1 MSEQDGKPYILPDP
15 AEEGSAR
22 QGNSLGFDLEFS
34 DGLAQV
40 SLRDRKLAGG
50 VVLERLRLEIPSVR
64 FPFDVSGGAER
75 FRHQRCR
82 LLEMRLSLAEE
93 DLESLLRGALDPA
106 RHGIREPRLS
116 LAEGCGR
123 LEGTFVSGEQATPF
137 SLRFFVQSGAGLGIR
152 VLLADIRFFGWVS
165 EVPLMLAVRLAQA
178 LKPLSLRAVAPAV
191 LELDPVSDLLRRL
204 LPRHGWKIP
213 DLTDARV
220 LRAGIHRGRLLVVV
234 RRPGLSAEAEPAVAD
249 EPTEILR
256 QATSFAAQ
264 AEIFAEAE
272 RALAEGRLPVA
283 RALYLGRGSV
293 EPAGELPARR
303 LMEIALARPEHFAD
317 LEATVDDALRLQP
330 GLVPALLARAVMLEK
345 TGQARAAEAFRAVG
359 EACAGRGERRDA
371 VLALD
376 RAAELWRSRDVEQA
390 IACAERIL
398 ALDPDHQPTLRRLL
412 DLYSEAGRHYR
423 AVRVGLRL
431 LRLLAEPGEVA
442 ACHRRIGSLYLAH
455 FDDPER
461 ARRHLEAALEYNP
474 ADLEAL
480 ELLVRIQRD
489 RGQAAHAAA
498 LLERVVELARQR
510 QDPRCLQFRLEAARI
525 WEEDLDDPA
534 AALLQYQRVLEEQP
548 DHLHSLYR
556 AGALAARSG
565 LWERAVEYLSRLLDL
580 HQAGRPSPDEVI
592 TSSCLILGRG
602 YLKLPGGAT
611 EARAFLDRA
620 VELAPRDITVWNEL
634 EKLDREEQNHSD
646 LLRVLE
652 HKAELCDRP
661 EEALGMVLEAA
672 RLAERAVADRGRAE
686 RLYRRVLELQ
696 PANEE
701 ALESLSLILREGRR
715 SQELAELL
723 ERSAA
728 GISDPHR
735 AAQLWSELAKL
746 RLAIDDEDGAVAAL
760 ESALAREPGNARI
773 RESLFLL
780 LREPGREA
788 AFVEQVGRLDAAV
801 VDGNT
806 LGALWQERAE
816 RQRVALHDAAGA
828 FSSLQRA
835 LEFDPDRRPAWNLLA
850 ELAESAEQWPEARRA
865 LRRLMEFQEPVPPE
879 ESKALW
885 KRLARVEHRLENRE
899 ATIAALQE
907 LARLDPCDP
916 SVDWLF
922 ELLRDEN
929 RFGDLAEAYQRRAMA
944 LSGEEAATFFTASAA
959 LLAEKLSRWDES
971 AEAYRRAVDAAP
983 ESPAAPARL
992 ASLQRVLTGLQ
1003 RFEAVAEVLRRRI
1016 ERAAPRERPAMWL
1029 ALGALREARLGDAP
1043 GAEECFGEALRGD
1056 PEYLPALLLLS
1067 RRAFER
1073 RDFEK
1078 VLELCGKALRV
1089 GAERGTLAGERR
1101 AAVAL
1106 DAARAAWEL
1115 ERYPEARDRYWE
1127 YLECYAARQFQ
1138 GATYESFERLELL
1151 LREVRDFDRLALLY
1165 RRWLGTGGTAERQA
1179 GLERSLALLLF
1190 DHLEQPEEA
1199 IRLLGQRVQASPQD
1213 QDAVRDYLRLLR
1225 ESGRFETLAALLE
1238 EQADQAGDDRERL
1251 SRREELAEIYQLRL
1265 GRPQEAARH
1274 LRTLLQRGYTP
1285 ARERLAAIC
1294 RQEGWHAELIELLRD
1309 QADAVSDPSEA
1320 ANLLL
1325 EAAQLSRDRLQDP
1338 SLARRCLERAWELS
1352 PRPEI
1357 ALQLIEL
1364 FGEGEEV
1371 ERRLE
1376 LLREAVQAAEDPEE
1390 RRTCLLRYASLCGSR
1405 AEGRAEAIDALREA
1419 WDIHRDVSLAMQLQP
1434 LLEQAEDFAGVADLQ
1449 EFLVDEAPD
1458 DAERA
1463 QRVHRLGLLYRDR
1476 LGSPERAEE
1485 AFAQATRWDPKA
1497 PEHWRELCALQW
1509 QRQAWKDFL
1518 GSSEALA
1525 ELLESGRER
1534 GELLG
1539 RMALARLR
1547 SGQIWE
1553 EVRALAE
1560 RASGEGDSADA
1571 LWSELA
1577 QVAEQLERP
1586 ADAAE
1591 ALEALLQRN
1600 PPLQTGLLRR
1610 LLSLRLRASDDAGA
1624 VSACERLLDREP
1636 LDAAAVATLQNL
1648 YRRLGRH
1655 RELARLL
1662 SEQAERLAGDEA
1674 ATAWLEAAA
1683 SLDRAGDG
1691 AGAEQLLRRG
1701 LSLLPQHPG
1710 LQQRRIVLLR
1720 RLQALDELEEWLPQL
1735 PDAVLQQE
1743 EARGAV
1749 EELWQARRDQG
1760 DDEHRLA
1767 RCRLVLRSLPEHAPA
1782 LQLAAELSESLGQA
1796 EEAELYWQRLE
1807 PVVQEPDPALR
1818 EKLDLKLAAL
1828 DFARGRPE
1836 EAEQRLRRCL
1846 ESRPDHPEARSLL
1859 HKIFTGARRFA
1870 DQVELLLS
1878 EADRTVDPNERVEK
1892 WLLAAGLLERE
1903 LGDPQG
1909 AIRVLRRVVGADP
1922 GSVDAW
1928 RRLAQLYRLVDEPAN
1943 QHEAWLRIARLAPDS
1958 ERLAAL
1964 QKAARLAEE
1973 VLRDPLAARS
1983 TWESLL
1989 ELDPRQREALDR
2001 LVELDR
2007 SEGRLEELADHLER
2021 RADLEDDPMRRRAWL
2036 WELAE
2041 VLGAGLGQ
2049 ERAAVAVLRRIL
2061 EQDPDDNRCLDR
2073 LQQYLE
2079 KLEEWRSALDVSR
2092 RRLERAGSDGER
2104 LELLL
2109 HQAELHQARLQDVEG
2124 AIGVLRRAAALAADD
2139 PRPLKRL
2146 RALAARRK
2154 DDALLAEIYEEQS
2167 AREVAPDA
2175 RRGWLR
2181 QAGLLWAGA
2190 ARPKEAQQAFLR
2202 VLELFPEDAVS
2213 RMFLARLMG
2222 EDSATLPH
2230 LRWLLAHAELLPPQ
2244 LEAQLLRRRLRLET
2258 ELDLLERIGLL
2269 ERLLRLAA
2277 ADTAAWEELI
2287 RLYRRTSQR
2296 PALMTALARLAALQT
2311 GPAAADLWRERAE
2324 LLLADGRVSEAAEA
2338 LARAAAG
2345 EGEGAFGAA
2354 VKLAEL
2360 RERTLR
2366 DPAGA
2371 LQALEHALRLRADDA
2386 ELLRWVFRLAAEEQ
2400 RSETAMAAA
2409 ERLAS
2414 LATVP
2419 AEQAEWRTRQGQ
2431 LLRDAGRLEE
2441 ARASFEAALSLD
2453 PACALAQQG
2462 LEALLSERPEALWD
2476 FYLRRAD
2483 QDGEGAQRVEWLL
2496 RAARLLEPADPRRA
2510 REVLQRV
2517 LSIDNGSAE
2526 AHERLARLLAQD
2538 GQWDE
2543 LLQVLYR
2550 FRERVTETP
2559 RRVAIAFEMGE
2570 ICREHLNDPV
2580 RAAVHFEYCLNI
2592 DPEHA
2597 GALEELAEIRYQQ
2610 KSLPEAA
2617 RLYRRL
2623 GERGLAAKRFL
2634 TAFRLGEAAEADGDS
2649 SEAREQYRRAIACNP
2664 TFLPARQNLC
2674 RLLEQEGD
2682 LEALASEIRDMISI
2696 LPEEGFETLALELW
2710 RELGRTQRRMLRFE
2724 EAARCFHEVARRD
2737 PADREAV
2744 ARLKDFYANR
2754 MRWEEAV
2761 AWARRELEL
2770 DPRAEEAPQRWAFLG
2785 DLYAAKL
2792 KDSTRAEEAYRA
2804 ALTLSPDNLEY
2815 RLALFDLLRQR
2826 EAWAELRSEGAVL
2839 LQSPLDPAREAAMR
2853 QVLGRAC
2860 LLQGERAEALE
2871 HLERVLAL
2879 GRADQGLVQ
2888 EIMELARAEGRH
2900 QRYASLYGQ
2909 LLEWR
2914 IGAGLPVDEAVRL
2927 YRELAQI
2934 YWQNLH
2940 DLDRATACL
2949 RRALELKPRDAE
2961 LLRALGTMYASDFES
2976 CQAALEV
2983 FEQLREMEPLRVDH
2997 FRALARLE
3005 WARGERDRSLWYFGG
3020 VRFLAPVDAEARR
3033 LISAASRSLRPARPL
3048 NRGEWDEIVL
3058 HPAANN
3064 LLQRVMA
3071 VLAPYL
3077 EQLFPANL
3085 ERFGVKGDDLV
3096 DRHNFPEVYQAV
3108 EYAQNLVSGRA
3119 LNVFV
3124 IAQGGYQAYLD
3135 CGGTPALLVPHAVVE
3150 RSTGPELTFFL
3161 AREVAA
3167 IAMGCVLPLRFSPAD
3182 RMQLLTLLCHLANP
3196 DAPPL
3201 APLPATAPQY
3211 LQAIRQVTPPEIL
3224 EMLSPLLRR
3233 LSLELSPAGVERWL
3247 QGVRHTAARVA
3258 LIACGDLNAAMAVS
3272 ARGSEAAGGRE
3283 LAFIPDR
3290 ALLLER
3296 DPAMR
3301 ELFDFAFSPSF
3312 LRLRQALA
3320 EEGRPHKKSAPPKP

>member
-1 MSEQDGKPYILPDP
+1 MSEQDGKPHLLSEP
-15 AEEGSAR
+15 AQVGSGT
-22 QGNSLGFDLEFS
+22 QGNPLGFDLEFS

-40 SLRDRKLAGG
+40 SLRDRPLAGG

-82 LLEMRLSLAEE
+82 LLEMRLSLAQP
-93 DLESLLRGALDPA
+93 DLQSLLLGALDPA
-106 RHGIREPRLS
+106 RHGIRAPRLS
-116 LAEGCGR
+116 LEEGFGR
-123 LEGTFVSGEQATPF
+123 LEGTFASGEQAAPF
-137 SLRFFVQSGAGLGIR
+137 SLRFFLQSGAGLGLRI
-152 VLLADIRFFGWVS
+152 LLADIRLFGWVS

-213 DLTDARV
+213 DVEEARV
-220 LRAGIHRGRLLVVV
+220 LQARIQRGRLFISV
-234 RRPGLSAEAEPAVAD
+234 RRPGFSAEREPVVPAEPA
-249 EPTEILR
+249 EILR

-303 LMEIALARPEHFAD
+303 LLEIALARPEHFAD
-317 LEATVDDALRLQP
+317 LEPAVDDALRLHP
-330 GLVPALLARAVMLEK
+330 GFVPALLARAVMLEK
-345 TGQARAAEAFRAVG
+345 TAQARAAEAFGAVG
-359 EACAGRGERRDA
+359 EACAGCGERRDA

-376 RAAELWRSRDVEQA
+376 RAVELWRTRDVAQA
-390 IACAERIL
+390 ISCAERIL

-431 LRLLAEPGEVA
+431 LKLLAEPGEVA
-442 ACHRRIGSLYLAH
+442 ACHRRIGSLYLVH

-461 ARRHLEAALEYNP
+461 ARRHLEAALEFDP

-489 RGQAAHAAA
+489 RGQAARAAA

-510 QDPRCLQFRLEAARI
+510 QDPRHMQFRLEAARI

-565 LWERAVEYLSRLLDL
+565 LWERAVEHLGRLLDL

-602 YLKLPGGAT
+602 YLRLPGGAA

-620 VELAPRDITVWNEL
+620 VQLAPRDVTVWSEL
-634 EKLDREEQNHSD
+634 EKLDREEQNHTD

-661 EEALGMVLEAA
+661 EETLGLVLEAA

-686 RLYRRVLELQ
+686 RLYRRVLELE

-701 ALESLSLILREGRR
+701 ALESLSLILRESRR
-715 SQELAELL
+715 SEELAELM
-723 ERSAA
+723 ERAA
-728 GISDPHR
+728 QGISDPRR
-735 AAQLWSELAKL
+735 AAAVLSELAKL
-746 RLAIDDEDGAVAAL
+746 RLALADSDGAVAAL
-760 ESALAREPGNARI
+760 EGALAHEPGNDRI

-788 AFVEQVGRLDAAV
+788 AFVEQVGRLDATL
-801 VDGNT
+801 VDPKT

-816 RQRVALHDAAGA
+816 RQRVVLHDSAGA

-835 LEFDPDRRPAWNLLA
+835 LEFDPDRRPAWHMLA
-850 ELAESAEQWPEARRA
+850 ELAESAEQWPEARQA
-865 LRRLMEFQEPVPPE
+865 LRRLMEFEEPVPPE
-879 ESKALW
+879 ESKSLW
-885 KRLARVEHRLENRE
+885 RRLAQVEHRLENRD
-899 ATIAALQE
+899 AAIAALQE
-907 LARLDPCDP
+907 LARLDPRDP

-922 ELLRDEN
+922 DLLRDEN
-929 RFGDLAEAYQRRAMA
+929 RFQDLAEAYQRRAMA
-944 LSGEEAATFFTASAA
+944 LSGEEAATLFTASAA
-959 LLAEKLSRWDES
+959 LLAEKLCRSEES
-971 AEAYRRAVDAAP
+971 AEAYRQAVEAAP

-1003 RFEAVAEVLRRRI
+1003 RFDAVAEVLRQRI

-1043 GAEECFGEALRGD
+1043 GAEECFREALAQD
-1056 PEYLPALLLLS
+1056 AEYLPALLLLS

-1078 VLELCGKALRV
+1078 VLELCQAALRV

-1101 AAVAL
+1101 AVVAL

-1115 ERYPEARDRYWE
+1115 ERHPEALDRYWE

-1138 GATYESFERLELL
+1138 GALHESFERLELL
-1151 LREVRDFDRLALLY
+1151 LREVRDFERLALLY

-1179 GLERSLALLLF
+1179 GLERSLALILF

-1199 IRLLGQRVQASPQD
+1199 IRLLEQRVQASPQD
-1213 QDAVRDYLRLLR
+1213 QDTVRDYLRLLR
-1225 ESGRFETLAALLE
+1225 ESGRYEALAALLE
-1238 EQADQAGDDRERL
+1238 EQADQAGDDRQRL
-1251 SRREELAEIYQLRL
+1251 SRREELAELYQLRL
-1265 GRPQEAARH
+1265 GRPDQAARH
-1274 LRTLLQRGYTP
+1274 LRMLLQRGYTP
-1285 ARERLAAIC
+1285 ARERLLAIC
-1294 RQEGWHAELIELLRD
+1294 RQEGWHAELVALLRA
-1309 QADAVSDPSEA
+1309 QADTASDPSEA
-1320 ANLLL
+1320 ANLLI
-1325 EAAQLSRDRLQDP
+1325 EAAQLARDRLQDP
-1338 SLARRCLERAWELS
+1338 ALARSSLERARELS

-1357 ALQLIEL
+1357 SLQLIDL
-1364 FGEGEEV
+1364 FSEGEEV

-1376 LLREAVQAAEDPEE
+1376 LMREAIQAAEDPEE

-1405 AEGRAEAIDALREA
+1405 PEGRAEAIDALREA
-1419 WDIHRDVSLAMQLQP
+1419 WDIHPDASLAMQLQP

-1463 QRVHRLGLLYRDR
+1463 RRVHRLGLLYRDR
-1476 LGSPERAEE
+1476 LDSPERAEE

-1509 QRQAWKDFL
+1509 QHQAWEDFL
-1518 GSSEALA
+1518 SSTATLVT
-1525 ELLESGRER
+1525 LLEPGRER

-1539 RMALARLR
+1539 RMALSRLHT
-1547 SGQIWE
+1547 GQSWE
-1553 EVRALAE
+1553 EVRALVE
-1560 RASGEGDSADA
+1560 RASGESDSADA

-1577 QVAEQLERP
+1577 HLAEQLERP

-1591 ALEALLQRN
+1591 ALEELLRRN
-1600 PPLQTGLLRR
+1600 PPTQTAVLRR

-1636 LDAAAVATLQNL
+1636 LDAAATTTLQNL

-1662 SEQAERLAGDEA
+1662 SEQAGRVAGDEA
-1674 ATAWLEAAA
+1674 AAVWLEAAA
-1683 SLDRAGDG
+1683 NLEQAHDD
-1691 AGAEQLLRRG
+1691 AGAEQLLRRA

-1710 LQQRRIVLLR
+1710 LQQRRIALLH
-1720 RLQALDELEEWLPQL
+1720 RLQALDTLEEWLPQL
-1735 PDAVLQQE
+1735 PDAVLQQD

-1749 EELWQARRDQG
+1749 EALWQERRDEG
-1760 DDEHRLA
+1760 EDESRLA
-1767 RCRLVLRSLPEHAPA
+1767 LCRLVLRSLPNHAPA
-1782 LQLAAELSESLGQA
+1782 LQRAAELSESLGQP
-1796 EEAELYWQRLE
+1796 EEAELYWQRLD
-1807 PVVQEPDPALR
+1807 PVVQDPDPSLR

-1836 EAEQRLRRCL
+1836 EAERRLRRCL
-1846 ESRPDHPEARSLL
+1846 ASRPDHPEARSLL

-1878 EADRTVDPNERVEK
+1878 EADRAADPGERVEK
-1892 WLLAAGLLERE
+1892 WLLAAGLMERE

-1909 AIRVLRRVVGADP
+1909 AIRVLRRVVSADP
-1922 GSVDAW
+1922 DSVDAW

-1943 QHEAWLRIARLAPDS
+1943 QHEAWLRIARLAPES

-2021 RADLEDDPMRRRAWL
+2021 RADLEDDPLQRRAWL

-2061 EQDPDDNRCLDR
+2061 DQDPDDNRSLDR
-2073 LQQYLE
+2073 LQQHLE
-2079 KLEEWRSALDVSR
+2079 KLEEWKPALEILR
-2092 RRLERAGSDGER
+2092 RRLERAGSDSER

-2109 HQAELHQARLQDVEG
+2109 HQAELNQQRLQDVEG
-2124 AIGVLRRAAALAADD
+2124 AIGSLRRAAALAADD

-2146 RALAARRK
+2146 RALAAQRK
-2154 DDALLAEIYEEQS
+2154 DDALLAEICEEQ
-2167 AREVAPDA
+2167 ATREVAPEA

-2181 QAGLLWAGA
+2181 RAGLLWAGA
-2190 ARPKEAQQAFLR
+2190 DRPREARVAFGR
-2202 VLELFPEDAVS
+2202 VLDLFPEDTAS
-2213 RMFLARLMG
+2213 RMFLARLLG
-2222 EDSATLPH
+2222 EDGAALSH
-2230 LRWLLAHAELLPPQ
+2230 LRWLLERDGLMPPP
-2244 LEAQLLRRRLRLET
+2244 LEARLLRRRLRLEAD
-2258 ELDLLERIGLL
+2258 LDPEQRIGLL
-2269 ERLLRLAA
+2269 QRLLRLEAS
-2277 ADTAAWEELI
+2277 DKEAWEELI

-2296 PALMTALARLAALQT
+2296 PALMAALARLAALQD
-2311 GPAAADLWRERAE
+2311 GPRAADLWRERAE

-2354 VKLAEL
+2354 LKLAEL

-2371 LQALEHALRLRADDA
+2371 LQALEDALRLRADDA
-2386 ELLRWVFRLAAEEQ
+2386 ELLRWIVRLAAEQQ
-2400 RSETAMAAA
+2400 RFDAALDA
-2409 ERLAS
+2409 AGRLADG
-2414 LATVP
+2414 ATVST
-2419 AEQAEWRTRQGQ
+2419 EQAEWRARQGQ
-2431 LLRDAGRLEE
+2431 LWREAGRLEE
-2441 ARASFEAALSLD
+2441 ARASFEAALGLD
-2453 PACALAQQG
+2453 PTCQPAQQG
-2462 LEALLSERPEALWD
+2462 MEALLSDRPEALQD
-2476 FYLRRAD
+2476 FYLRRAE
-2483 QDGEGAQRVEWLL
+2483 QDGEKSQRVEWLL
-2496 RAARLLEPADPRRA
+2496 RAARLLEPADPGRA

-2517 LSIDNGSAE
+2517 LSIDAGNAE
-2526 AHERLARLLAQD
+2526 AHERLARLL
-2538 GQWDE
+2538 GQSGEWDE

-2550 FRERVTETP
+2550 FRERVAETP
-2559 RRVAIAFEMGE
+2559 RQVAIAFEMGE

-2580 RAAVHFEYCLNI
+2580 RAAVHFEYCLNLE
-2592 DPEHA
+2592 PEHA

-2610 KSLPEAA
+2610 KALPEAA

-2634 TAFRLGEAAEADGDS
+2634 AAFRLGEAAEAAGES
-2649 SEAREQYRRAIACNP
+2649 TEAREQYRRAMACNP

-2674 RLLEQEGD
+2674 RLLEREGD
-2682 LEALASEIRDMISI
+2682 LEALAAEIRGMISV

-2724 EAARCFHEVARRD
+2724 EAARCFHEVVRRD
-2737 PADREAV
+2737 HTDREAV
-2744 ARLKDFYANR
+2744 ARLKDFYTNR
-2754 MRWEEAV
+2754 MRWEEAA

-2770 DPRAEEAPQRWAFLG
+2770 DPEAAEAPQRWGFLG
-2785 DLYAAKL
+2785 DLYAARL
-2792 KDSTRAEEAYRA
+2792 KDATRAEEAYRA
-2804 ALTLSPDNLEY
+2804 ALALAPDNLDH

-2826 EAWAELRSEGAVL
+2826 EDWAELRSQGAIL
-2839 LQSPLDPAREAAMR
+2839 LRSPLDAAREVAVR
-2853 QVLGRAC
+2853 RVLGRAC
-2860 LLQGERAEALE
+2860 LMLGDRSAALE
-2871 HLERVLAL
+2871 QLERVLAL
-2879 GRADQGLVQ
+2879 GRADQALIQ
-2888 EIMELARAEGRH
+2888 EVMELARAEGRH
-2900 QRYASLYGQ
+2900 HRYASLYGQ

-2914 IGAGLPVDEAVRL
+2914 IGEGLPVDEAVRL

-2940 DLDRATACL
+2940 EIDRAAACL

-2961 LLRALGTMYASDFES
+2961 LLRALGTMYASDFET
-2976 CQAALEV
+2976 CHEALEV
-2983 FEQLREMEPLRVDH
+2983 FEQLRVMEPVRVDH

-3085 ERFGVKGDDLV
+3085 ERFGVQGDDLV
-3096 DRHNFPEVYQAV
+3096 DRHNFPEVLQAV
-3108 EYAQNLVSGRA
+3108 EYAQNLVSGRS

-3135 CGGTPALLVPHAVVE
+3135 CGGTPALLVPRAVVE

-3196 DAPPL
+3196 EAPPL

-3224 EMLSPLLRR
+3224 EMLLPLLRR

-3290 ALLLER
+3290 ALLLDR
-3296 DPAMR
+3296 DPDMR
-3301 ELFDFAFSPSF
+3301 ELFDFAFSPPF
-3312 LRLRQALA
+3312 LRLRQALSG
-3320 EEGRPHKKSAPPKP
+3320 ETRPRKKSTPPEP